1 MKRAVALGV
10 AMFAGAIV
18 GAAAIQSL
26 YAQAKPSAYVIYER
40 GDATNDAYTK
50 EFVPTLQKSVRDSG
64 GKFLRAAGAPEA
76 AAARRILSIAGEPP
90 KNIILIQFESLEKAQ
105 AWADSSVWKDAVPI
119 GQKSTSYFRVFAVEG
134 LPQ

>member
-1 MKRAVALGV
+1 MHTLK
-10 AMFAGAIV
+10 
-18 GAAAIQSL
+18 SL
-26 YAQAKPSAYVIYER
+26 SQLFKNRSE
-40 GDATNDAYTK
+40 N
-50 EFVPTLQKSVRDSG
+50 SG
-64 GKFLRAAGAPEA
+64 GKFLRAAGALEA